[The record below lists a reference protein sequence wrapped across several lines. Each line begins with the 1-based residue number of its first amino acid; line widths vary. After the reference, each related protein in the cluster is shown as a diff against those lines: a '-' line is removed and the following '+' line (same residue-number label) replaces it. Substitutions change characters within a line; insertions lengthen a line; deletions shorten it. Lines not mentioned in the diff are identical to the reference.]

1 MTPVWFS
8 VRRMI
13 ESSAV
18 SSSTPRSRVVRSL
31 ARAAERPCARPGC
44 PAPARATLTFAY
56 GSAEVFL
63 DRLGEQV
70 DPQGYDLCAPHAAR
84 TEAPRGWDITDRRP
98 EDDRATADAP
108 PAVTRD
114 LGGEATVALLAA
126 ALRAVPEPRRAVAP
140 DPAAAAAVDVP
151 SAPPAPSPADAAASG
166 DATRRT
172 GLAAPPRRRR
182 SAVEALLASG
192 EDAEVAVTASR
203 RDTREEPTIELP
215 RLRAPRRVPA
225 AGDRGPA
232 TDW

>member
-8 VRRMI
+8 VRRMV

-56 GSAEVFL
+56 GSAEVYL

-84 TEAPRGWDITDRRP
+84 TEPPRGWDLTDRRP
-98 EDDRATADAP
+98 EDDRAAADAP
-108 PAVTRD
+108 PPVTRD

-126 ALRAVPEPRRAVAP
+126 ALRAVPERRPATTPEPTAAAPVDARPVPPVPASGVVTPPP
-140 DPAAAAAVDVP
+140 DPA
-151 SAPPAPSPADAAASG
+151 
-166 DATRRT
+166 RRS

-192 EDAEVAVTASR
+192 EDTEIAVTTSR